1 MTRTNSPE
9 QNRRLVRTLG
19 IGFALGLA
27 LLANLGDRAF
37 SASAA
42 NSGIDPLQILDTAVK
57 NNVLFFVDTSGS
69 MAGTPENQNFIVGG
83 DDPASR
89 FYQMKRAV
97 REVLSANA
105 GKANFGLMTFDPDA
119 RESQMDT
126 NDGLIYVTQDSS
138 ASVWLNYFNARNTT
152 LANIDVDTC
161 NAGAGGACTATEKMK
176 VFKGLDST
184 GLTTAYPA
192 GCTPQ
197 ATNQVST
204 TGVINAPIT
213 HTYGT
218 HCRYYINSM
227 LMRNGKLYKVTPGLA
242 SGNTR
247 TNGAVTSSSNIT
259 CPPPPPGL
267 LGDDVLAY
275 ADGSKKRACFQI
287 QNATTSA
294 ITTYWATAGHFAYV
308 DDPAA
313 PGTNSCNSNGT
324 VVSVSPCDTDVSAQ
338 IQANMRM
345 ELQYDTATGNPQFL
359 PALTSLA
366 NAKPGITDLPY
377 PSPNPPT
384 RFNNVGIR
392 QAFYTPLQ
400 AAMDFALNYFR
411 TTVLP
416 IAGTLQRPLVA
427 QGRQKQFVILLTDG
441 DETCGGDPVAAAYRL
456 WSNTAPALPACTG
469 ACLTSKGITPAQ
481 WAAANRIELL
491 MITFAGGTQATVNA
505 ISQAGTGKNPAT
517 GICDAGAP
525 CRNSFIANNLTDL
538 VNALNAAINTT
549 TATGE
554 FSDQQSVTETVFEF
568 ASVGTPPKDPLDPD
582 DRYAVSVPVLLQST
596 FEMPGWLGHLNAFR
610 RSDNG
615 TPANLA
621 DDTTVQLWDAGQTLK
636 DRVTNTA
643 RGMGAGPADPTLCPT
658 TGCYLFSDLYGNAVV
673 TATSNNV
680 LSSTAKIKR
689 RIFTTTQ
696 NGVNANYTVSN
707 LLAANVANLA
717 GSTTSG
723 PLRIALWPPSAGD
736 NDLLSVAPT
745 TTGTGAAPRRGILD
759 VAMGLESPTITTV
772 AQVQALVPGA
782 CQGTVVANIHP
793 ECTSATAGV
802 PLARAKREARE
813 ITLAYLAGATL
824 AAVNG
829 VPVRTGSTGPAAGRQ
844 QLQYV
849 VRPWVLSE
857 STLAAPGVVTPP
869 LLAGPKVAA
878 GAVGVEEY
886 KAYRD
891 GLKLST
897 GAPINGVVNGLGLR
911 NPDRADP
918 TAAQTIK
925 DAAKASTTLK
935 PVMSVVYH
943 ATNQGLHAFRA
954 GPCPPATASGGL
966 FGAGFDCSV
975 SVETGTR
982 ELGGEELWAF
992 VPYDLLSKLPALTKI
1007 QGRGD
1012 KQYLLASPVRFS
1024 DIFVPGGASF
1034 SGTSFT
1040 GVWRTVLFFGRGQG
1054 GKYYTALDVTTP
1066 GPFTRHSLNTDA
1078 PIVVWNRGNP
1088 DTTKGIT
1095 SAAGGVYNNSSAD
1108 YNAYL
1113 GMGETWSLPSVG
1125 FVTAANYTTTR
1136 TGVNGTNFALF
1147 VGSGYSDVN
1156 TAVGTHAL
1164 GEGKTFYVLDALS
1177 GDVIRSFDIPNGS
1190 PAPLPPPNT
1199 VLTNFLVAPPV
1210 VYSEDNDGN
1219 SPSGYR
1225 FIGNPIAA
1233 KAKTVYFGDLHSRI
1247 WRYDATTPAAAPT
1260 KFFEAATATVG
1271 NQPFATAVSVL
1282 QNRPDATLPGDVQIY
1297 AETGHDRRVPVP
1309 AEGNRPAVPGA
1320 PPFKAYALK
1329 DPMNGSPGVVQFTR
1343 DFEPNYRGTVQPA
1356 SAFAGSALPPTPVV
1370 FYGGTKF
1377 TSAECVGRFDSI
1389 LIALKGIVAVPGA
1402 PPDAAFDLK
1411 ATGDDAFIEL
1421 TGKKINAL
1429 RVSGEGNLVVDQG
1442 LNAENAPPPPG
1453 VPVQSETISS
1463 SSSLVSV
1470 GLTPGTQAYKDLSA
1484 TTVPYRIGSSVCRVE
1499 Y

>member
-1 MTRTNSPE
+1 MENIMTRTNSPE
-9 QNRRLVRTLG
+9 QSRSLGRTLG
-19 IGFALGLA
+19 IGLALGLA

-97 REVLSANA
+97 REVLTQNA
-105 GKANFGLMTFDPDA
+105 GKANFGLATFDPDA

-126 NDGLIYVTQDSS
+126 NDGLIYVTQDSTGLG
-138 ASVWLNYFNARNTT
+138 WLNFFNSRNTT
-152 LANIDVDTC
+152 LANINVDTC
-161 NAGAGGACTATEKMK
+161 NAGLGGACTAAERPK
-176 VFKGLDST
+176 VFQGLDST

-192 GCTPQ
+192 GCTAQ
-197 ATNQVST
+197 ATNQVTT
-204 TGVINAPIT
+204 TGVINAPIS

-227 LMRNGKLYKVTPGLA
+227 LMRNGKLYRVNPNLTGSTTPTKL
-242 SGNTR
+242 
-247 TNGAVTSSSNIT
+247 NGSVLSSANIT

-275 ADGSKKRACFQI
+275 ADGSKRRACFQI
-287 QNATTSA
+287 QNSSTNA
-294 ITTYWATAGHFAYV
+294 ITTYWATSAHFAYV
-308 DDPAA
+308 NDPAA
-313 PGTNSCNSNGT
+313 PGTDSCNSNGT
-324 VVSVSPCDTDVSAQ
+324 VIGVSPCDSDASPQ
-338 IQANMRM
+338 ITANMRM
-345 ELQYDTATGNPQFL
+345 ELQYDAAGNAQFL
-359 PALTSLA
+359 PPLTSLS

-377 PSPNPPT
+377 PAPNPPV

-392 QAFYTPLQ
+392 QAFYTPLA
-400 AAMDFALNYFR
+400 AAMQFSLNYFR

-416 IAGTLQRPLVA
+416 IAGTPQRPLAA
-427 QGRQKQFVILLTDG
+427 QGKQKQFVILLSDG
-441 DETCGGDPVAAAYRL
+441 DETCSGNPQQAAYNL
-456 WSNTAPALPACTG
+456 WSNTLPALPACTG
-469 ACLTSKGITPAQ
+469 ACLTSKGITAAQ
-481 WAAANRIELL
+481 WASANRIELL
-491 MITFAGGTQATVNA
+491 MITFAGGTQATVNS
-505 ISQAGTGKNPAT
+505 ISQAGTGKNPAN
-517 GICDAGAP
+517 GVCDAGAP
-525 CRNSFIANNLTDL
+525 CRNSFIANNLADL

-568 ASVGTPPKDPLDPD
+568 ASVGTPPKDPLDPEQ
-582 DRYAVSVPVLLQST
+582 RYAVSVPVLLQST
-596 FEMPGWLGHLNAFR
+596 FEMPGWKGHLNSFR
-610 RSDNG
+610 RNDNG
-615 TPANLA
+615 TPTDPT
-621 DDTTVQLWDAGQTLK
+621 DDFSVQLWDAGQTLK
-636 DRVTNTA
+636 DRVTNATN
-643 RGMGAGPADPTLCPT
+643 GMGAAPADQTLCPT
-658 TGCYLFSDLYGNAVV
+658 TGCYLFPDLFGNAVV
-673 TATSNNV
+673 TPTSNNV
-680 LSSTAKIKR
+680 LTSTAKIKR

-696 NGVNANYTVSN
+696 NGVNTGYNPTN
-707 LLAANVANLA
+707 LLNPTGAATALA
-717 GSTTSG
+717 WT
-723 PLRIALWPPSAGD
+723 RISLWPPTVGATS
-736 NDLLSVAPT
+736 NQFVAPSA
-745 TTGTGAAPRRGILD
+745 TGTGAAPVKGILD
-759 VAMGLESPTITTV
+759 TGMGFDALTTV
-772 AQVQALVPGA
+772 AQVQAAVPGA

-793 ECTSATAGV
+793 ECTSTTAGV

-813 ITLAYLAGATL
+813 ITLAYLAGAQL

-829 VPVRTGSTGPAAGRQ
+829 VPVRTSASGGTTSGRA

-878 GAVGVEEY
+878 GAIGVEEY

-911 NPDRADP
+911 NPDRAE
-918 TAAQTIK
+918 TSATQTIK
-925 DAAKASTTLK
+925 DAAADNATLK

-954 GPCPPATASGGL
+954 GPCPVPPPTSGLSGASL
-966 FGAGFDCSV
+966 DCGN

-992 VPYDLLSKLPALTKI
+992 VPYDLLAKLPAITKI

-1024 DIFVPGGASF
+1024 DIFVPGGATF

-1054 GKYYTALDVTTP
+1054 GKYYPALDVTVP
-1066 GPFTRHSLNTDA
+1066 GPFTRHSLNTEA

-1095 SAAGGVYNNSSAD
+1095 PLAGGVYNNSSGD

-1113 GMGETWSLPSVG
+1113 GMGETWSLPAVG
-1125 FVTAANYTTTR
+1125 FVTAASYTTTR
-1136 TGVNGTNFALF
+1136 TGANGTNFALF

-1156 TAVGTHAL
+1156 TATGTHTL
-1164 GEGKTFYVLDALS
+1164 GEGKTFYVLDALT
-1177 GDVIRSFDIPNGS
+1177 GDVIRNFDIPNGS
-1190 PAPLPPPNT
+1190 PASLPPPNT

-1210 VYSEDNDGN
+1210 VYAEDNDGN

-1247 WRYDATTPAAAPT
+1247 WRYDAAAPASPPT
-1260 KFFEAATATVG
+1260 KLFEAAAGTVG

-1282 QNRPDATLPGDVQIY
+1282 QNRPDTALPGDVLVY
-1297 AETGHDRRVPVP
+1297 AETGYDRRVPVP

-1320 PPFKAYALK
+1320 PPFKAYAIT
-1329 DPMNGSPGVVQFTR
+1329 DPMSGSAGTVQFTR
-1343 DFEPNYRGTVQPA
+1343 DFETNYRGTTQPA
-1356 SAFAGSALPPTPVV
+1356 SAFAGTALPPTPVV
-1370 FYGGTKF
+1370 FYAGIKF
-1377 TSAECVGRFDSI
+1377 TSEECVGSFDSI

-1402 PPDAAFDLK
+1402 APEAAFDLK
-1411 ATGDDAFIEL
+1411 ATGDDAFIEFE
-1421 TGKKINAL
+1421 GKKINAI
-1429 RVSGEGNLVVDQG
+1429 RVSGEGSLVVDQG

-1453 VPVQSETISS
+1453 VPVESETISS

-1470 GLTPGTQAYKDLSA
+1470 GLVPNSPAYKQLSN